1 MKPDLAPYELYTSQT
16 GGFVAVE
23 HKEEVLVLPLY
34 SLSRMV
40 LRGQEAGQ
48 QLVCEFAAAQV
59 VVHGQGLREVMEQM
73 MLGRVRL
80 LRIGQSSACNIRVLH
95 VAEMA

>member
-1 MKPDLAPYELYTSQT
+1 MKPDLAPYELYTAQA

-23 HKEEVLVLPLY
+23 HKDEVLVLPLY

-40 LRGQEAGQ
+40 LRGQNAAQ
-48 QLVCEFAAAQV
+48 QLVCEFAAVQIAA
-59 VVHGQGLREVMEQM
+59 HGHGLREVMEQM

-80 LRIGQSSACNIRVLH
+80 LRLGKSTACEIRQLH
-95 VAEMA
+95 VAELI

>member
-1 MKPDLAPYELYTSQT
+1 MKPDLAPYELYTAQA

-23 HKEEVLVLPLY
+23 YKDEVLVLPLY

-40 LRGQEAGQ
+40 LRGQDTSQ
-48 QLVCEFAAAQV
+48 QLVCDFAAVQIVA
-59 VVHGQGLREVMEQM
+59 HGHGLREVMEQM

-80 LRIGQSSACNIRVLH
+80 LRIGRSSACSIRLLNI
-95 VAEMA
+95 AETA

>member
-1 MKPDLAPYELYTSQT
+1 MNPDTAPYELYTGQV

-23 HKEEVLVLPLY
+23 HKEEVLVLPLF

-40 LRGQEAGQ
+40 LRGQDVSQ
-48 QLVCEFAAAQV
+48 QLVCEFAAVQV
-59 VVHGQGLREVMEQM
+59 VAHGHGLRDVLDQM

-80 LRIGQSSACNIRVLH
+80 LRIGMSSTCSIRLLH
-95 VAEMA
+95 TAETA